1 MRSPKNTIIK
11 MKKTLVDLF
20 EESVRNYPNNTFLLE
35 KTGKKF
41 EPTTYTQVK
50 EKVYQLG
57 AGLQALGVKKGDNM
71 ALLSEGRNMWVI
83 GELSMFYAGAVNV
96 PLSIKLEESNDL
108 LFRLIHGDVK
118 FVMVSGT
125 QLKKVRAIIDQLPE
139 VKKVIVFDEQAE
151 YGEKEISLAEVQKM
165 GDEFLASHTQEEFL
179 KVANSIQNDDYATI
193 TYTSGTTADPKG
205 VVLTHRNYTSNVEQ
219 ACTLVNIDQTWRTLI
234 ILPLDHCFAHVVG
247 FYIMMAK
254 GATAATVQVGRTPL
268 ESLKNIPLNIK
279 EVKPHFILSVP
290 ALAKTFKKNI
300 EQGIRAKG
308 KTTVKLFNFGMK
320 VRQLYYG
327 DSNLDFKGWRYLLKP
342 LVALFDK
349 MIFSKVRENFGG
361 ELKFFI
367 GGGALLDKNLQK
379 FYVGIGIPMFQG
391 YGLSEATPVLSS
403 NGPEKYRFGSS
414 GKLVQPLELKICDAD
429 GKELPLGEQGEIVVK
444 GENVM
449 AGYWKNP
456 ESTADTVKDG
466 WLYTGD
472 LGYMTKEGLLYVKGR
487 FKSLLISSDGEK
499 YSPEGIEEA
508 LVGQSKYI
516 DQVMLYNNQSPYTI
530 ALIVPNKEALK
541 RKLAFSNLTLD
552 TEEGRKAALKKMEQ
566 ELNKYKKGGEFEGMF
581 PERWL
586 PSTFA
591 ILSEPFT
598 EQNQMINSTMKMVRG
613 KIEKFYADRIDFLYS
628 AEGKQIF
635 NEKNLDAIG

>member
-1 MRSPKNTIIK
+1 

-20 EESVRNYPNNTFLLE
+20 EESVRKYPNNTFLLE

-125 QLKKVRAIIDQLPE
+125 QLKKVRSIIDQLPE

-349 MIFSKVRENFGG
+349 IIFSKVRDNFGG

-456 ESTADTVKDG
+456 ESTAETVKDG

-530 ALIVPNKEALK
+530 ALIVPNKDNLK
-541 RKLAFSNLTLD
+541 RKLAHKDLTLES
-552 TEEGRKAALKKMEQ
+552 EEGRKYAIKKLEK
-566 ELNKYKKGGEFEGMF
+566 ELNKYKKGGDFEGMF

-591 ILSEPFT
+591 ILPEPFT

-613 KIEKFYADRIDFLYS
+613 KIEKFYADRIEFLYS

-635 NEKNLDAIG
+635 NEKNLDSLK

>member
-1 MRSPKNTIIK
+1 MISWIIDFNK

-20 EESVRNYPNNTFLLE
+20 ENSVKLYPNNTFLLE
-35 KTGKKF
+35 KTDKVF

-50 EKVYQLG
+50 EKVYKLG
-57 AGLQALGVKKGDNM
+57 AGLQALGVKKGDSM
-71 ALLSEGRNMWVI
+71 ALLSEGRNMWII
-83 GELSMFYAGAVNV
+83 GELAMFYAGAMNV

-118 FVMVSGT
+118 FIMVSGT
-125 QLKKVRAIIDQLPE
+125 QLKKIRLIKEQLPE
-139 VKKVIVFDEQAE
+139 VKKVIVFDEQE
-151 YGEKEISLAEVQKM
+151 QYEDGEIFVGDVMKM
-165 GDEFLASHTQEEFL
+165 GEEYLANHTLEEFLA
-179 KVANSIQNDDYATI
+179 VGNSIQNDDIATI

-219 ACTLVNIDQTWRTLI
+219 ALTLVDIDQTWRTLI

-247 FYIMMAK
+247 FYIMMSQ
-254 GATAATVQVGRTPL
+254 GATVATVQVGRTPL

-290 ALAKTFKKNI
+290 ALAKTFKKNV
-300 EQGIRAKG
+300 ENGIRAKG
-308 KTTVKLFNFGMK
+308 ETTVKLFKFGMK
-320 VRQLYYG
+320 VRQIYYG

-349 MIFSKVRENFGG
+349 IIFSKVRENFGG

-379 FYVGIGIPMFQG
+379 FYVGIGIPMYQG

-414 GKLVQPLELKICDAD
+414 GKLVKPLELKICDAD
-429 GKELPLGEQGEIVVK
+429 GNELPLGQQGEIVVK

-456 ESTADTVKDG
+456 ESTAETVKDG

-530 ALIVPNKEALK
+530 ALIVPNKDNLK
-541 RKLAFSNLTLD
+541 RKGYDLTK
-552 TEEGRKAALKKMEQ
+552 EEGRKDALKKLEK
-566 ELNKYKKGGEFEGMF
+566 ELNKYKKGGDFEGMF

-586 PSTFA
+586 PSAFA
-591 ILSEPFT
+591 VLSEPFT

-613 KIEKFYADRIDFLYS
+613 KIEKAYANRIDYLYT
-628 AEGKQIF
+628 AEGKQTF
-635 NEKNLDAIG
+635 NQQNIDCLK

>member
-1 MRSPKNTIIK
+1 

-20 EESVRNYPNNTFLLE
+20 EESVRKYPNNTFLLE

-125 QLKKVRAIIDQLPE
+125 QLKKVRSIIDQLPE

-349 MIFSKVRENFGG
+349 IIFSKVRENFGG

-456 ESTADTVKDG
+456 ESTAETVKDG

-530 ALIVPNKEALK
+530 ALIVPNKDNLK
-541 RKLAFSNLTLD
+541 RKLAHKDLTLES
-552 TEEGRKAALKKMEQ
+552 EEGRKYAIKKLEK

-591 ILSEPFT
+591 VLPEPFT

-613 KIEKFYADRIDFLYS
+613 KIEKAYASRIDFLFTP
-628 AEGKQIF
+628 EGKQLM
-635 NEKNLDAIG
+635 NQENLDALK

>member
-1 MRSPKNTIIK
+1 

-20 EESVRNYPNNTFLLE
+20 EASVSKYPNNTFLLE

-83 GELSMFYAGAVNV
+83 GELAMFYAGAVNV

-125 QLKKVRAIIDQLPE
+125 QLKKVRAIISQLPE
-139 VKKVIVFDEQAE
+139 VQKVIVFDEQDHYE
-151 YGEKEISLAEVQKM
+151 DREIALSEVQKM
-165 GDEFLASHTQEEFL
+165 GDEFLANHTQEEFM
-179 KVANSIQNDDYATI
+179 KVAKSIQNDDYATI

-219 ACTLVNIDQTWRTLI
+219 ACTLVNIDQSWRTLI

-320 VRQLYYG
+320 VRQIYYG

-342 LVALFDK
+342 VVALFDK
-349 MIFSKVRENFGG
+349 IIFSKVRDNFGG

-403 NGPEKYRFGSS
+403 NGPDKYRFGSS
-414 GKLVQPLELKICDAD
+414 GKLVQPIELKICDSD
-429 GKELPLGEQGEIVVK
+429 GKELPVGEMGEIVVK

-472 LGYMTKEGLLYVKGR
+472 LGYMSKEGLLYVKGR

-508 LVGQSKYI
+508 FVGQSKYI

-530 ALIVPNKEALK
+530 ALIVPNKDNLK
-541 RKLAFSNLTLD
+541 RKLAAKDLTLD
-552 TEEGRKAALKKMEQ
+552 SEEGRKYALKKLEK
-566 ELNKYKKGGEFEGMF
+566 EVNKYKKGGDFEGMF

-591 ILSEPFT
+591 VLPEPFT

-613 KIEKFYADRIDFLYS
+613 KIEKAYAGLIDYLYTP
-628 AEGKQIF
+628 EGKQIF
-635 NEKNLDAIG
+635 NQKNLDNLK

>member
-1 MRSPKNTIIK
+1 
-11 MKKTLVDLF
+11 MKKTIVDLF
-20 EESVRNYPNNTFLLE
+20 EESVRLYPNNTFLLE
-35 KTGKKF
+35 KTKKVF

-50 EKVYQLG
+50 EKVYSLG

-71 ALLSEGRNMWVI
+71 ALLSEGRNWWII
-83 GELSMFYAGAVNV
+83 GELAMFYAGAINV

-125 QLKKVRAIIDQLPE
+125 QLKKIRLIKEQLPE
-139 VKKVIVFDEQAE
+139 VKKIIVFDEQDHYE
-151 YGEKEISLAEVQKM
+151 ENELFIGDVVKM
-165 GDEFLASHTQEEFL
+165 GEEFL
-179 KVANSIQNDDYATI
+179 KEHTLEEFLSVSKSIQNDDIATI

-219 ACTLVNIDQTWRTLI
+219 SLTLVNIDQTWRTLI

-247 FYIMMAK
+247 FYIMMSR
-254 GATAATVQVGRTPL
+254 GATVATVQVGRTPL

-290 ALAKTFKKNI
+290 ALAKTFKKNV
-300 EQGIRAKG
+300 ENGIRAKG
-308 KTTVKLFNFGMK
+308 KTTVRLFNFGMK
-320 VRQLYYG
+320 LRQVYYG

-342 LVALFDK
+342 LVVLFDK
-349 MIFSKVRENFGG
+349 IIFSKVRENFGG

-379 FYVGIGIPMFQG
+379 FYVGIGIPMYQG

-414 GKLVQPLELKICDAD
+414 GKLGKPIELKICDSD
-429 GKELPLGEQGEIVVK
+429 GKELPVGEQGEIVVK

-456 ESTADTVKDG
+456 EATADTVKDG

-472 LGYMTKEGLLYVKGR
+472 LGYMSNEGLLYVKGR

-530 ALIVPNKEALK
+530 ALIVPNKDNLK
-541 RKLAFSNLTLD
+541 RKGYDLA
-552 TEEGRKAALKKMEQ
+552 TEEGRKDALKKLEK
-566 ELNKYKKGGEFEGMF
+566 ELNKYKKGGDFEGMF

-586 PSTFA
+586 PSTFGVLA
-591 ILSEPFT
+591 EPFT

-613 KIEKFYADRIDFLYS
+613 KIEKAYAARIDYLFTP
-628 AEGKQIF
+628 EGKQLM
-635 NEKNLDAIG
+635 NQENLNALK

>member
-1 MRSPKNTIIK
+1 

-83 GELSMFYAGAVNV
+83 GELAMFYAGAVNV

-108 LFRLIHGDVK
+108 MFRLVHGDVK

-125 QLKKVRAIIDQLPE
+125 QLKKVRNIIDQLPE

-151 YGEKEISLAEVQKM
+151 YGDKEISLAEVQKM

-320 VRQLYYG
+320 VRQIYYG

-361 ELKFFI
+361 ELKFYI

-414 GKLVQPLELKICDAD
+414 GKLVKPLELKICDSD

-456 ESTADTVKDG
+456 ESTAETVKDG

-530 ALIVPNKEALK
+530 ALIVPNKDALK
-541 RKLAFSNLTLD
+541 RKLSFSNLTLD
-552 TEEGRKAALKKMEQ
+552 TEEGRKAALKKMEE

-591 ILSEPFT
+591 ILPEPFT

-613 KIEKFYADRIDFLYS
+613 KIEKAYADRIDYLYTP
-628 AEGKQIF
+628 EGKQIL
-635 NEKNLDAIG
+635 NEKNLECIK

>member
-1 MRSPKNTIIK
+1 

-20 EESVRNYPNNTFLLE
+20 EESVRLYPNNTFLLE
-35 KTGKKF
+35 KTGKVF
-41 EPTTYTQVK
+41 EPTTYTEVK

-118 FVMVSGT
+118 FIMVSGT
-125 QLKKVRAIIDQLPE
+125 QLKKIRLIKDKLTDVQ
-139 VKKVIVFDEQAE
+139 KVIVFDEQDHYE
-151 YGEKEISLAEVQKM
+151 DKEISLTEVQKM
-165 GDEFLASHTQEEFL
+165 GDEYLANHALEEFL
-179 KVANSIQNDDYATI
+179 RVPNSIQNDDIATI

-219 ACTLVNIDQTWRTLI
+219 ALTLVNIDQNWRTLI

-247 FYIMMAK
+247 FYIMMSR

-279 EVKPHFILSVP
+279 EVRPHFILSVP

-308 KTTVKLFNFGMK
+308 KNTVKLFNFGMK
-320 VRQLYYG
+320 VRQIYYG

-349 MIFSKVRENFGG
+349 IIFSKVRENFGG

-379 FYVGIGIPMFQG
+379 FYVGIGIPMYQG

-403 NGPEKYRFGSS
+403 NGPEMYRFGSS
-414 GKLVQPLELKICDAD
+414 GKLVKPLELKICDSE
-429 GKELPLGEQGEIVVK
+429 GKELPLGEMGEIVVK

-456 ESTADTVKDG
+456 ESTAETVKDG

-472 LGYMTKEGLLYVKGR
+472 LGYMSKEGLLYVKGR

-508 LVGQSKYI
+508 FVGQSKYI

-530 ALIVPNKEALK
+530 ALIVPNKDNLK
-541 RKLAFSNLTLD
+541 RKGYNLD
-552 TEEGRKAALKKMEQ
+552 TEEGRKDALKKLEK
-566 ELNKYKKGGEFEGMF
+566 ELNKYKKGGDFEGMF

-591 ILSEPFT
+591 VLPEPFT

-613 KIEKFYADRIDFLYS
+613 KIEKAYAKRIEYLYT
-628 AEGKQIF
+628 AEGKQPL
-635 NEKNLDAIG
+635 NQENLDCLK

>member
-1 MRSPKNTIIK
+1 
-11 MKKTLVDLF
+11 MKKTIVDLF
-20 EESVRNYPNNTFLLE
+20 EESVRLYPNNTFLLE
-35 KTGKKF
+35 KTKKVF
-41 EPTTYTQVK
+41 EPTTYSQVK
-50 EKVYQLG
+50 EKVYNLG
-57 AGLQALGVKKGDNM
+57 AGLQSLGVKKGDNM
-71 ALLSEGRNMWVI
+71 ALLSEGRNWWII
-83 GELSMFYAGAVNV
+83 GELAMFYAGAINV

-125 QLKKVRAIIDQLPE
+125 QLKKIRLIKEQLPE
-139 VKKVIVFDEQAE
+139 VKKIIVFDEQDHYE
-151 YGEKEISLAEVQKM
+151 ENELFIGDVVKM
-165 GDEFLASHTQEEFL
+165 GEEFL
-179 KVANSIQNDDYATI
+179 KEHTLEEFLSVSKSIQNDDIATI

-219 ACTLVNIDQTWRTLI
+219 SLTLVDINEHWRTLI

-247 FYIMMAK
+247 FYIMMSQ
-254 GATAATVQVGRTPL
+254 GATVATVQVGRTPL
-268 ESLKNIPLNIK
+268 ETLKNIPLNIK

-290 ALAKTFKKNI
+290 ALAKTFKKNV
-300 EQGIRAKG
+300 ENGIRAKG
-308 KTTVKLFNFGMK
+308 KTTVRLFNFGMK
-320 VRQLYYG
+320 LRQVYYG

-349 MIFSKVRENFGG
+349 IIFSKVRENFGG

-379 FYVGIGIPMFQG
+379 FYVGIGIPMYQG

-414 GKLVQPLELKICDAD
+414 GKLVKPIELKICDSE

-456 ESTADTVKDG
+456 EATADTVKDG

-472 LGYMTKEGLLYVKGR
+472 LGYMSKEGLLYVKGR

-508 LVGQSKYI
+508 FVGQSKYI

-530 ALIVPNKEALK
+530 ALIVPNKDNLK
-541 RKLAFSNLTLD
+541 RKGYDLT
-552 TEEGRKAALKKMEQ
+552 TEEGRKDALKKLEK
-566 ELNKYKKGGEFEGMF
+566 ELNKYKKGGDFEGMF

-586 PSTFA
+586 PSTFGVLA
-591 ILSEPFT
+591 EPFT

-613 KIEKFYADRIDFLYS
+613 KIEKAYATRIDFLFTP
-628 AEGKQIF
+628 EGKQLM
-635 NEKNLDAIG
+635 NQENLDALK

>member
-1 MRSPKNTIIK
+1 

-20 EESVRNYPNNTFLLE
+20 EESVRLYPNNTFLLE
-35 KTGKKF
+35 KTGKVF
-41 EPTTYTQVK
+41 EPTTYTEVK

-118 FVMVSGT
+118 FIMVSGT
-125 QLKKVRAIIDQLPE
+125 QLKKIRLIKDKLTDVQ
-139 VKKVIVFDEQAE
+139 KVIVLDEQDHYE
-151 YGEKEISLAEVQKM
+151 DKEISLAEVQKM
-165 GDEFLASHTQEEFL
+165 GDEYLDNHALEEFL
-179 KVANSIQNDDYATI
+179 RVPNSIQNDDIATI

-219 ACTLVNIDQTWRTLI
+219 ALTLVNIDQNWRTLI

-247 FYIMMAK
+247 FYIMMSR

-279 EVKPHFILSVP
+279 EVRPHFILSVP

-308 KTTVKLFNFGMK
+308 KNTVKLFNFGMK
-320 VRQLYYG
+320 VRQIYYG

-349 MIFSKVRENFGG
+349 IIFSKVRENFGG

-379 FYVGIGIPMFQG
+379 FYVGIGIPMYQG

-403 NGPEKYRFGSS
+403 NGPEMYRFGSS
-414 GKLVQPLELKICDAD
+414 GKLVKPLELKICDSE
-429 GKELPLGEQGEIVVK
+429 GKELPLGEMGEIVVK

-456 ESTADTVKDG
+456 ESTAETVKDG

-472 LGYMTKEGLLYVKGR
+472 LGYMSKEGLL
-487 FKSLLISSDGEK
+487 
-499 YSPEGIEEA
+499 
-508 LVGQSKYI
+508 
-516 DQVMLYNNQSPYTI
+516 
-530 ALIVPNKEALK
+530 IV
-541 RKLAFSNLTLD
+541 
-552 TEEGRKAALKKMEQ
+552 
-566 ELNKYKKGGEFEGMF
+566 
-581 PERWL
+581 
-586 PSTFA
+586 
-591 ILSEPFT
+591 
-598 EQNQMINSTMKMVRG
+598 
-613 KIEKFYADRIDFLYS
+613 
-628 AEGKQIF
+628 
-635 NEKNLDAIG
+635 

>member
-1 MRSPKNTIIK
+1 

-20 EESVRNYPNNTFLLE
+20 EESVRKYPNNTFLLE
-35 KTGKKF
+35 KTAKKF

-83 GELSMFYAGAVNV
+83 GELAMFYAGAVNV

-118 FVMVSGT
+118 YVMVSGT
-125 QLKKVRAIIDQLPE
+125 QLKKVRSIIDQLPE
-139 VKKVIVFDEQAE
+139 VQKVIVFDEQAE
-151 YGEKEISLAEVQKM
+151 YGDKEIALSEVQKM
-165 GDEFLASHTQEEFL
+165 GDEFLASHSQEEFL

-219 ACTLVNIDQTWRTLI
+219 ACTLVDIDQTWRTLI

-247 FYIMMAK
+247 FYIMMAQ

-268 ESLKNIPLNIK
+268 ETLKNIPLNIR

-320 VRQLYYG
+320 VRQLYFG

-349 MIFSKVRENFGG
+349 MIFSKVRDNFGG

-403 NGPEKYRFGSS
+403 NGPTKYRFGSS
-414 GKLVQPLELKICDAD
+414 GKLVKPLELKICDAD

-530 ALIVPNKEALK
+530 ALIVPNKDNLK
-541 RKLAFSNLTLD
+541 RKLAHKGLTLES
-552 TEEGRKAALKKMEQ
+552 EEGRKYAIKKYEK

-591 ILSEPFT
+591 ILPEPFT

-613 KIEKFYADRIDFLYS
+613 KIEKFYADRIEFLYS

-635 NEKNLDAIG
+635 NEKNLDSLK

>member
-1 MRSPKNTIIK
+1 

-20 EESVRNYPNNTFLLE
+20 EESVRKYPNNTFLLE

-83 GELSMFYAGAVNV
+83 GELAMFYAGAVNV

-125 QLKKVRAIIDQLPE
+125 QLKKVRSIIDQLPE

-456 ESTADTVKDG
+456 ESTAETVKDG

-530 ALIVPNKEALK
+530 ALIVPNKDNLK
-541 RKLAFSNLTLD
+541 RKLAHKDLTLES
-552 TEEGRKAALKKMEQ
+552 EEGRKYAIKKLEK
-566 ELNKYKKGGEFEGMF
+566 ELNKYKKGGDFEGMF

-591 ILSEPFT
+591 ILPEPFT

-635 NEKNLDAIG
+635 NEKNLDSLK

>member
-1 MRSPKNTIIK
+1 

-20 EESVRNYPNNTFLLE
+20 ENSVKLYPNNTFLLE
-35 KTGKKF
+35 KTDKVF

-50 EKVYQLG
+50 EKVYKLG
-57 AGLQALGVKKGDNM
+57 AGLQALGVKKGDSM
-71 ALLSEGRNMWVI
+71 ALLSEGRNMWII
-83 GELSMFYAGAVNV
+83 GELAMFYAGAMNV

-118 FVMVSGT
+118 FIMVSGT
-125 QLKKVRAIIDQLPE
+125 QLKKVRLIREQLPE
-139 VKKVIVFDEQAE
+139 VKKVIIFDEQDHYE
-151 YGEKEISLAEVQKM
+151 DGEIFVGDVMKM
-165 GDEFLASHTQEEFL
+165 GDEFLANHTLEEFL
-179 KVANSIQNDDYATI
+179 AVGNSIQNDDIATI

-219 ACTLVNIDQTWRTLI
+219 ALTLVDIDQTWRTLI

-247 FYIMMAK
+247 FYIMMSQ
-254 GATAATVQVGRTPL
+254 GATVATVQVGRTPL

-290 ALAKTFKKNI
+290 ALAKTFKKNV
-300 EQGIRAKG
+300 ENGIRAKG
-308 KTTVKLFNFGMK
+308 ETTVKLFKLGMK
-320 VRQLYYG
+320 VRQIYYG

-349 MIFSKVRENFGG
+349 IIFSKVRENFGG

-379 FYVGIGIPMFQG
+379 FYVGIGIPMYQG

-414 GKLVQPLELKICDAD
+414 GKLVKPLELKICDAD
-429 GKELPLGEQGEIVVK
+429 GKELPLGQQGEIVVK

-456 ESTADTVKDG
+456 ESTAETVKDG

-530 ALIVPNKEALK
+530 ALIVPNKDNLK
-541 RKLAFSNLTLD
+541 RKGYDLTK
-552 TEEGRKAALKKMEQ
+552 EEGRKDALKKLEK
-566 ELNKYKKGGEFEGMF
+566 ELNKYKKGGDFEGMF

-586 PSTFA
+586 PSAFA
-591 ILSEPFT
+591 VLPEPFT

-613 KIEKFYADRIDFLYS
+613 KIEKAYANRIDYLYT
-628 AEGKQIF
+628 AEGKQTF
-635 NEKNLDAIG
+635 NQQNIDCLK